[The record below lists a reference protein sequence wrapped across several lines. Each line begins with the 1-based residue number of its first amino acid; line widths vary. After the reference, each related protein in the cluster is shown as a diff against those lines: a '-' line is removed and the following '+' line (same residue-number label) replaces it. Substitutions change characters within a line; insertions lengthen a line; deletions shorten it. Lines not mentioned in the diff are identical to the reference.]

1 MQQQQIGLIKKNKTL
16 TSAGTL
22 VFARGMAKENTP
34 HKPDSL
40 FLAEKK

>member
-1 MQQQQIGLIKKNKTL
+1 MCKINAATINRAHQKNKTL

-34 HKPDSL
+34 HKLDS
-40 FLAEKK
+40 